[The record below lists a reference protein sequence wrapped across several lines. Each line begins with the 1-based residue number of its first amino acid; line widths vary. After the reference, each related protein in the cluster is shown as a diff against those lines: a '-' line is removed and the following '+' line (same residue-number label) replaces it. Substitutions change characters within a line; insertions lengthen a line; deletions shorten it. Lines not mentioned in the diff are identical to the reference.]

1 MKWTK
6 WMLVAALG
14 AFALTPNLALAQGSG
29 HGKGHEKHGHGDD
42 DDRDEATTEIT
53 TVKSC
58 AIGMAATRAICLPD
72 CPREI
77 ACLQD

>member
-29 HGKGHEKHGHGDD
+29 HAIG
-42 DDRDEATTEIT
+42 EATSY
-53 TVKSC
+53 VH
-58 AIGMAATRAICLPD
+58 
-72 CPREI
+72 
-77 ACLQD
+77 